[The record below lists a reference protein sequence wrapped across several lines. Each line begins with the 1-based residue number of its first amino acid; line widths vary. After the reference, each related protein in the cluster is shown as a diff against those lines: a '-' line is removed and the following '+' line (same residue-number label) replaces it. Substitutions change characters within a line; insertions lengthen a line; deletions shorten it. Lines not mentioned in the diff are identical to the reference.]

1 MKSLALYGGIVSVI
15 GAFTITASPA
25 AAFTF
30 GVGDF
35 FSGSADFQRIGTTGN
50 NLDFL
55 GGSTPGT
62 GDFMMSR
69 FTPTGAFA
77 PFAGR
82 TGTILDTN
90 FVDGANVSDFLTFA
104 AIDSSSG
111 WSMSLQNIQVLQ
123 SFDDGPD
130 FRVAADTIFLNDLG
144 HVAGVGRLSGEL
156 LSGPQG
162 TVSMS
167 YEVTSVPEPLTLL
180 GTGMAI
186 GFGGLFKRELDKRKK
201 SQV

>member
-1 MKSLALYGGIVSVI
+1 MKRLALYGGIVSVV
-15 GAFTITASPA
+15 GAFTMTASPA

-30 GVGDF
+30 GAGDF

-55 GGSTPGT
+55 GGTTPGT
-62 GDFMMSR
+62 GDFVMSR

-77 PFAGR
+77 PFAGN

-90 FVDGANVSDFLTFA
+90 FVDGTNVANFLTFA
-104 AIDSSSG
+104 AIDSSTG

-123 SFDDGPD
+123 SFDDGSD
-130 FRVAADTIFLNDLG
+130 FRVAADTVFLNDLG

-156 LSGPQG
+156 LSTTQG

-167 YEVTSVPEPLTLL
+167 YEVTAVPEPLTLFA
-180 GTGMAI
+180 TGMAL
-186 GFGGLFKRELDKRKK
+186 GFGGLFRKEQLKKRKQ
-201 SQV
+201 S